1 MEKELEEQ
9 MPTLTLDPFGE
20 EEKKEEVKLEEKPL
34 PESDLQEENLT
45 EEEKKLVNDFSEKID
60 ITNSQLVLQYGAA
73 AQNKISGFSE
83 STLDKVKTK
92 DLGEIGD
99 AVSSLVAEL
108 KEMDDGEE
116 NKGFFGMFKKSKN
129 KIEVMKAKY
138 SKVGTNVDRITRTL
152 EGHQVTLLKDIAMLD
167 QMYDLN
173 MKNYKELSL
182 YILAGKKKLEKAK
195 NEELPKLVE
204 KAKQTGDQQ
213 DTQAAND
220 YASMTNRFEK
230 KIHDLELTR
239 IVAIQMAPQIRL
251 VQNNDTLMAEKIQSV
266 IVNTIPLWKS
276 QMVLA
281 LGLQHS
287 KEAMEAQRSVTEMTN
302 DLLKKNADT
311 LKMGTI
317 ETAKES
323 ERGIIDIETLQ
334 HTNQSLIDTLDEVV
348 KIQDEGKQKRQEAEK
363 ELQRIEGEL
372 KQKLLD
378 IRS

>member
-213 DTQAAND
+213 DTD
-220 YASMTNRFEK
+220 S
-230 KIHDLELTR
+230 I
-239 IVAIQMAPQIRL
+239 
-251 VQNNDTLMAEKIQSV
+251 
-266 IVNTIPLWKS
+266 LWFS
-276 QMVLA
+276 F
-281 LGLQHS
+281 S
-287 KEAMEAQRSVTEMTN
+287 
-302 DLLKKNADT
+302 
-311 LKMGTI
+311 
-317 ETAKES
+317 
-323 ERGIIDIETLQ
+323 
-334 HTNQSLIDTLDEVV
+334 
-348 KIQDEGKQKRQEAEK
+348 
-363 ELQRIEGEL
+363 
-372 KQKLLD
+372 
-378 IRS
+378 

>member
-34 PESDLQEENLT
+34 PESDLQEANLT

-116 NKGFFGMFKKSKN
+116 NKGFLGMFKKSKS

-220 YASMTNRFEK
+220 YASMVNRFEK

-302 DLLKKNADT
+302 ELLKKNADT